1 MFKAA
6 ILIFTFV
13 YDFHL
18 VETYNVLSRERAR
31 KAIEKRETILH
42 RVDLLHLRAKST
54 SEMLTKRII
63 VDITQVVSSMSSIRE
78 RKKKM
83 QPTCNEKICEVKNRR
98 KLIFFFI
105 LVKGRALAS
114 LLYGQTVYAMALH
127 PMGQSHLSLATA
139 DLGWMGRG
147 AGLHPVP
154 SHEDE
159 KGELDSLQQPH
170 VYCLQ

>member
-98 KLIFFFI
+98 KLIFFF
-105 LVKGRALAS
+105 
-114 LLYGQTVYAMALH
+114 M
-127 PMGQSHLSLATA
+127 
-139 DLGWMGRG
+139 
-147 AGLHPVP
+147 
-154 SHEDE
+154 
-159 KGELDSLQQPH
+159 
-170 VYCLQ
+170 